1 MLAAEDNAV
10 NKKLIPRLL
19 AKAGFPLRA
28 AGDGFLAVQAMA
40 PRSGDAVLM
49 DRQMP
54 RVDGLEARSS

>member
-1 MLAAEDNAV
+1 V